1 LADQT
6 EQKETYPIY
15 EVFIQRDNNTAF
27 VHHGSL
33 LAPNEEVAL
42 FLAKENFARRQ
53 PCYNLWVTK
62 RDHIHQLPAEG
73 RVSLDKLEDKTYRET
88 KGYGYLRKKWRK
100 YEQEQLTEK
109 NLLSRG

>member
-1 LADQT
+1 MDQT
-6 EQKETYPIY
+6 NKEQAQPIF
-15 EVFIQRDNNTAF
+15 EVFIQRDSGAAF
-27 VHHGSL
+27 IHQGSL

-53 PCYNLWVTK
+53 PCYNLWVA
-62 RDHIHQLPAEG
+62 RREAIHQLPAEE
-73 RVSLDKLEDKTYRET
+73 RVSLDKLEGKEYRET
-88 KGYGYLRKKWRK
+88 KGYGYLKKKWRK